1 MQKSMPLIIF
11 FLIFTIA
18 LTGCNLPNQETPISQ
33 VDLLNTAAAQTIQA
47 QQTLI
52 AQATDVTPQAVTP
65 TASLPAQEDTEVPP
79 EPSATPAVADTPT
92 NTPTPTQQVK
102 CDQAAFISE
111 TIPDGTTLNQGQSFT
126 KTWTLRN
133 TGSCTWNA
141 NYHVVF
147 FGGNA
152 MGAPAAKQLTTGT
165 VAPGE
170 SVTISLELQA
180 PNIAGTHRGDFKLR
194 NAGGIIFG
202 IGAKDSPFW
211 VEISIPGNAYDFAKN
226 YCAPG
231 VKWTSAAGELPCP
244 GTSGDDKGWV
254 RLINEPLLENM
265 GVDDE
270 PGLQV
275 HPQKVNDG
283 WIRGTYPEISL
294 TSDTIF
300 KTIVGCYGS
309 ANCDVKFK
317 LLARVNGGSE
327 QTLGTWNEVQDGKFN
342 RVEVDLSSL
351 VGKRVQFI
359 LLVEANGSSADDLAL
374 WFAPRIEPD

>member
-1 MQKSMPLIIF
+1 MQKSISIITF
-11 FLIFTIA
+11 LLIFTIA
-18 LTGCNLPNQETPISQ
+18 LTSCNLPNQETPTSQ

-47 QQTLI
+47 QQTQI
-52 AQATDVTPQAVTP
+52 AQATDVPPQEATP
-65 TASLPAQEDTEVPP
+65 TATLPAQDDTEVPTQ
-79 EPSATPAVADTPT
+79 PSATPTI
-92 NTPTPTQQVK
+92 TPTPTQQVK
-102 CDQAAFISE
+102 CDQAAFVSE
-111 TIPDGTTLNQGQSFT
+111 TIPDGTTYSQGQAFT

-133 TGSCTWNA
+133 NGSCTWNA

-180 PNIAGTHRGDFKLR
+180 PNVAGTHRGDFKLR

-211 VEISIPGNAYDFAKN
+211 VEISIPGNAYDFATN

-231 VKWTSAAGELPCP
+231 VKWTSGAGELPCP
-244 GTSGDDKGWV
+244 GTSGADKGWA
-254 RLINEPLLENM
+254 RLINEPQLENM
-265 GVDDE
+265 GIDDE

-294 TSDTIF
+294 TGDTVF

-309 ANCDVKFK
+309 ANCDVNFK

-327 QTLGTWNEVQDGKFN
+327 QTLGTWHEVQDGKFN

-351 VGKRVQFI
+351 AGKRVQFI
-359 LLVEANGSSADDLAL
+359 LLVEANGSSADDLVL

>member
-1 MQKSMPLIIF
+1 MKKSMFIF
-11 FLIFTIA
+11 LFVLMIAIA
-18 LTGCNLPNQETPISQ
+18 LTGCNLPNRETPTSQ

-47 QQTLI
+47 QQTQI
-52 AQATDVTPQAVTP
+52 AQATDVPTQAGTPIAT
-65 TASLPAQEDTEVPP
+65 LPAQENTDVPAQ
-79 EPSATPAVADTPT
+79 PSATPTIANTPT
-92 NTPTPTQQVK
+92 ITPTPTQQVK
-102 CDQAAFISE
+102 CDQAAFVSE
-111 TIPDGTTLNQGQSFT
+111 TIPDGTNLIQGQAFT
-126 KTWTLRN
+126 KTWTLKN
-133 TGSCTWNA
+133 NGSCTWNA

-147 FGGNA
+147 FSGNA

-170 SVTISLELQA
+170 TVTISLELQA
-180 PNIAGTHRGDFKLR
+180 PNVVGTHRGDFKLR

-211 VEISIPGNAYDFAKN
+211 VKINVPGNAYDFAKN

-231 VKWTSAAGELPCP
+231 VKWTSGAGELPCP
-244 GTSGDDKGWV
+244 GISGSDMGWV
-254 RLINEPLLENM
+254 RLTNEPLLENM

-283 WIRGTYPEISL
+283 WIRGSYPEISL
-294 TSDTIF
+294 TDDTIF

-309 ANCDVKFK
+309 ANCNVKFK
-317 LLARVNGGSE
+317 LLAKVDGGSE
-327 QTLGTWNEVQDGKFN
+327 QILGTWTEVQDGKFN

>member
-1 MQKSMPLIIF
+1 MQKSMFVLTFVLI
-11 FLIFTIA
+11 LTIA
-18 LTGCNLPNQETPISQ
+18 LTGCNLPNQETPTSQ

-52 AQATDVTPQAVTP
+52 AQATDIPPQVATP
-65 TASLPAQEDTEVPP
+65 TATLPAQEDTDVPSQ
-79 EPSATPAVADTPT
+79 PSATPTIADTPT
-92 NTPTPTQQVK
+92 ITPTPTQQVK
-102 CDQAAFISE
+102 CDQAAFVSE
-111 TIPDGTTLNQGQSFT
+111 TIPDGTTFNQGQAFT

-133 TGSCTWNA
+133 SGSCTWNA

-180 PNIAGTHRGDFKLR
+180 PNVAGTHRGDFKLR

-202 IGAKDSPFW
+202 TGAKDSPFW

-244 GTSGDDKGWV
+244 GTSGADKGWV

-294 TSDTIF
+294 TGDTIF

-327 QTLGTWNEVQDGKFN
+327 QTLGTWHEVQDGKFN